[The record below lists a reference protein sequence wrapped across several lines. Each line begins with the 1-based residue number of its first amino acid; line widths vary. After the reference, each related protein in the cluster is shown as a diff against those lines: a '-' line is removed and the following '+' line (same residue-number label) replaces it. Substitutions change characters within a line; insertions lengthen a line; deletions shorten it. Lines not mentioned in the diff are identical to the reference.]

1 MTTPLGD
8 FHHPRKLNDNWEEN
22 FEKCKKWVSDGVPV
36 KDAVMSIF
44 GITKMQYYNWLKY
57 YESDVEAGFNAS
69 ESRLIELIDALK
81 KLDGKL
87 HHKLAKNSV
96 ELALDGSV
104 DMSKFLLERRYGYKK
119 PSKEIEVGTKED
131 TSFTFNIT
139 QSKPK
144 DD

>member
-1 MTTPLGD
+1 MTTPHGD
-8 FHHPRKLNDNWEEN
+8 FHHPTKLYKNWEEN

-69 ESRLIELIDALK
+69 ESRLIELIDALRK
-81 KLDGKL
+81 VDGKL